1 MGGSRKPLIG
11 VLTDFGARDPYV
23 AAMKLVIADRC
34 DAEIVDLSHEIGRHD
49 VMEAAVFLR
58 FVLRTFEARRRSIL
72 VAVVDPGVGSVRRIL
87 AAGRGDLVLL
97 APDNG
102 LLSLVVGEGWQIR
115 SVERASLFLPG
126 GSATFHGRDR
136 FAPAA
141 AALAGG
147 APLDSLGP
155 ALSAGE
161 LAALPYAPPQIGVNE
176 VTGTILSVDR
186 FGNAVTDVEASV
198 LGDLGQWGATAGG
211 ARVEA
216 HARTYAEMEG
226 VAEPF
231 LIVGS
236 FGTVEISVS
245 GGSAADLLQL
255 SRLQGVRFAR
265 VNRIDA

>member
-11 VLTDFGARDPYV
+11 LLTDFGRRDPYV
-23 AAMKLVIADRC
+23 AAMKLVIAERC

-58 FVLRTFEARRRSIL
+58 FVLRTFEPRRRAIL
-72 VAVVDPGVGSVRRIL
+72 VAVVDPGVGSDRRIV
-87 AAGRGDLVLL
+87 AASRGELVLL

-102 LLSLVVGEGWQIR
+102 LLSLSVGEGWRLR
-115 SVERASLFLPG
+115 SVERSDLFLPG

-136 FAPAA
+136 FAPVA

-147 APLDSLGP
+147 AAVDALGP
-155 ALSAGE
+155 AFAPGDLM
-161 LAALPYAPPQIGVNE
+161 ALPFAPPQIGVNE
-176 VTGTILSVDR
+176 VSGTILSIDR

-198 LGDLGQWGATAGG
+198 LGDLAQWTATAGG
-211 ARVEA
+211 KRIDA
-216 HARTYAEMEG
+216 HASTYAEMEG
-226 VAEPF
+226 SAEPF

-245 GGSAADLLQL
+245 GSSAADLLQL
-255 SRLQGVRFAR
+255 GRLQGVRFAR
-265 VNRIDA
+265 VNRLDA